1 MKFVERNSKKEKQ
14 IINKLLNNPSVK
26 VSHEQFKKQFD
37 FRLSLVE
44 ARKRSNL
51 SQKELA
57 EKTGLSQ
64 QAISRIETGY
74 SNTTMDNMF
83 KYLNATGNTIK
94 VVKDSK

>member
-1 MKFVERNSKKEKQ
+1 MKDKKELEEYNHWKQ
-14 IINKLLNNPSVK
+14 EL
-26 VSHEQFKKQFD
+26 QF
-37 FRLSLVE
+37 RMSLVE
-44 ARKRSNL
+44 ARKKSNL